1 MRLPRSDAASVPD
14 TSETLPEAKLPRQ
27 SWLWKNS
34 VLVLNWRPMTCLS
47 PRQLGGRCPS
57 ALPAYLTAH
66 IVGGIWGNTSPAAAA
81 ADNTWVWT
89 ALICCLRSN
98 AHCRITAYPASAL
111 YQLAAMGMAFP
122 LYSPHAFSLYSYFTE
137 DSIKMCSENDGA
149 HFCLATV
156 QYHISHYGC
165 GTTGLTYIMTQNHG
179 SQVCRYIK

>member
-66 IVGGIWGNTSPAAAA
+66 IEGGIWGNTSPAAAA

-111 YQLAAMGMAFP
+111 LPAGRYGHGFFP
-122 LYSPHAFSLYSYFTE
+122 LHSSCFFSLFLFYRKQHKNVLRERRSTFLFSNSTVSHFT
-137 DSIKMCSENDGA
+137 
-149 HFCLATV
+149 L
-156 QYHISHYGC
+156 
-165 GTTGLTYIMTQNHG
+165 
-179 SQVCRYIK
+179 